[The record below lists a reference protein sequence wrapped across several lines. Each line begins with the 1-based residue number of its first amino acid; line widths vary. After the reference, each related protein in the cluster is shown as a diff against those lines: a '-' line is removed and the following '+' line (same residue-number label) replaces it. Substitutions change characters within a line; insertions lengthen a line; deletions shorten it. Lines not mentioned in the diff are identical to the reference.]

1 MDPRGREAAGGDDG
15 ALRAATPRL
24 TAVIACYR
32 DAPAVPV
39 MHERLTAVFVGLG
52 VDYEIIFVND
62 GSPDNAREVLAE
74 LAERDRHVTVINHS
88 RAFGSQSAFTS
99 GMRVAT
105 GDAVVLLDG
114 DLQDPPELIP
124 AMVEKWREG
133 YDVVYGERVDR
144 EASGP
149 MRFAYKMFYRAFRKA
164 SYVKVPLDAGD
175 FGLLDRRVVDVL
187 NGLPEKDRFLRGLRA
202 WAGFRQVGVPYVRP
216 ERMFGRTT
224 NSFVK
229 NLGWARRAILS
240 FSYAPLDFIAW
251 LALATVGLSVL
262 AMVAQVVARIAFP
275 GSAPRGFTTVLV
287 VIFFIG
293 GIQFLCLSIIGSYLA
308 HVYDEVKARPSYVVD
323 EIVNPPAERPPAR
336 RATAATRSVQPAA
349 EPAADHGDGAK
360 RVLVTGAGGFI
371 GANLVRRLVADG
383 HRVTALA
390 RPGGTRWRLDGL
402 DGDAEILEVDLLDR
416 ERVSDT
422 VQSRHPEWVFHLAAY
437 GASSWQ
443 TDAELIARTN
453 LLATVGLVEACRD
466 AGCEAVVH
474 AGSSSEYGIK
484 DHAPAESEPLEPN
497 SDYAVAK
504 AAATMFCRQ
513 VARRDGLRAVTLR
526 LYSAYGPYEEPRR
539 LVPQLVS
546 HGLRGALPPLV
557 NPTIARDFVAVDDVV
572 EAFVLAARVT
582 SPEPGA
588 IYTSPEP
595 GAIYNV
601 GSGVQTSIAQLVALA
616 RRVLDIEVEPDWA
629 SMPPRNWDTDTWV
642 ADSRKIREEL
652 GWAPRIGLE
661 EGFTR
666 TVEWLLEHR
675 GLWDVYDV
683 RPGSR
688 SSLAGPRIG

>member
-1 MDPRGREAAGGDDG
+1 MRPAV
-15 ALRAATPRL
+15 PRL
-24 TAVIACYR
+24 SAIIACYR
-32 DAPAVPV
+32 DAPAVPI
-39 MHERLTAVFVGLG
+39 MHERLTSVFTGLG
-52 VDYEIIFVND
+52 VDYEIVFVND

-74 LAERDRHVTVINHS
+74 LAGRDPHVTVINHS
-88 RAFGSQSAFTS
+88 RNFGSQSAFTS

-105 GDAVVLLDG
+105 GDGVILLDG

-149 MRFAYKMFYRAFRKA
+149 MRVAYKLFYRAFRKA

-175 FGLLDRRVVDVL
+175 FGLLDRRVVEVL

-229 NLGWARRAILS
+229 NLGWARRAIVS
-240 FSYAPLDFIAW
+240 FSYAPLDLIAW
-251 LALATVGLSVL
+251 LALATVGLSVV

-308 HVYDEVKARPSYVVD
+308 HMYEEVKARPSYVVED
-323 EIVNPPAERPPAR
+323 ILNPPGERPSAAR
-336 RATAATRSVQPAA
+336 STTAARPVEPRPRPAD
-349 EPAADHGDGAK
+349 EGDGAR
-360 RVLVTGAGGFI
+360 RVLVTGAGGFV

-390 RPGGTRWRLDGL
+390 RPGGTTWRLDGL
-402 DGDAEILEVDLLDR
+402 ASDAEILEVDLLDR
-416 ERVSDT
+416 ERVSQT
-422 VQSRHPEWVFHLAAY
+422 VDALRPEWVFHLAAY

-443 TDAELIARTN
+443 TDADLILRTN

-484 DHAPAESEPLEPN
+484 DHAPSESEPLEPN

-539 LVPQLVS
+539 LVPRLAS

-557 NPTIARDFVAVDDVV
+557 NPTIARDFVAVDDVT
-572 EAFVLAARVT
+572 EAFVLAARR
-582 SPEPGA
+582 P
-588 IYTSPEP
+588 SPEP

-616 RRVLDIEVEPDWA
+616 RRVLDIEAEPDWA
-629 SMPPRNWDTDTWV
+629 SMPPRSWDTDTWV

-666 TVEWLLEHR
+666 TVEWLLENPA
-675 GLWDVYDV
+675 LWDVYDV

-688 SSLAGPRIG
+688 SSLAGPRVG